1 MTQPHNPLRIR
12 LTREVPLFRGKLPI
26 GTEMTLTT
34 VNAICESGG
43 PCHSWDV
50 HGLSADAFEF
60 IHDGG
65 GNDATPATLPT
76 AAEPEEIELP
86 SFV

>member
-1 MTQPHNPLRIR
+1 MTQPSNPLRIR

-26 GTEMTLTT
+26 GTEMTLIT

-43 PCHSWDV
+43 PCHSWDA

-60 IHDGG
+60 IHDEV
-65 GNDATPATLPT
+65 TPTTLPT
-76 AAEPEEIELP
+76 VAEPDEIELP